1 MPIAMNRTILLFFAL
16 LMMLSS
22 CLPTGLP
29 SQDKLP
35 CATPTCGPCG
45 CPPPSPSSPEEQAAL
60 DAIWTAAVA
69 TVEAEVTRLV
79 LSATP
84 TPTVSSTP
92 TTTSTATPRPTSTLW
107 RVEPSVTPVSRLREW
122 KYLTDQSILPDFGL
136 GRRYAAQEFSLE
148 QKRTL
153 QQALLTALEQ
163 KQFDTG
169 ADPFFDIMDALE
181 LDWDKDGQTETALL
195 YSLGR
200 SPFIRFSAAIVRGE
214 EVIALAPELLTGE
227 YVEHFFLRAIPL
239 STDKIALFV
248 QLLTTTS
255 GSGAYLHMNQRM
267 YLLRDDR
274 LQTIW
279 RWEYAGGGR
288 AGWANAWGNSERIRF
303 LHLSGQPEL
312 DLLLSRASSE
322 WADFSGWERNGNPGN
337 YLFHSVALPGELLFS
352 WNETT
357 QTYQLTH
364 FYDGAHLRQIRPADF
379 LVHAAR
385 VNHPLQMDGSLYDWY
400 QVEYI
405 GALDGYGLGTWGR
418 SPGVYKIQA
427 AFDDSYLYFT
437 AVTDQKNRLWLGF
450 DTDLTGDFKNQTL
463 DTDDLL
469 FEIALSQEEPPAC
482 RLSEASLVWPRRAKI
497 EAAIRPWENWDTFC
511 NIELRIPLE
520 WLGLKTPLVPQS
532 GYALRPLLHPKYD
545 ELYANNAF
553 TEYHPSAGMLIGFAV
568 IGENEAAMGRNP
580 LNVHFLPL
588 EPRNPTSWG
597 TLLFIADR

>member
-1 MPIAMNRTILLFFAL
+1 MNRTILLVFSL
-16 LMMLSS
+16 LLLLSS
-22 CLPTGLP
+22 CLPPGLP
-29 SQDKLP
+29 GQEQSP

-45 CPPPSPSSPEEQAAL
+45 CPPPSPSSLEEQAAL

-69 TVEAEVTRLV
+69 TVEAEVARLA

-84 TPTVSSTP
+84 TPTASSTP
-92 TTTSTATPRPTSTLW
+92 TITPTPTPRPTSTLW

-122 KYLTDQSILPDFGL
+122 KYITDQSILPDFGL
-136 GRRYAAQEFSLE
+136 GRRYFAQEFSPE
-148 QKRTL
+148 QTRTL
-153 QQALLTALEQ
+153 QQALLTALKQ

-169 ADPFFDIMDALE
+169 VDPFFNIADALK

-200 SPFIRFSAAIVRGE
+200 SPFIRFGAAIVRGE

-227 YVEHFFLRAIPL
+227 YVEHFVLRAIPL
-239 STDKIALFV
+239 SSDKIALFV

-255 GSGAYLHMNQRM
+255 GSGVYPRIYQRM
-267 YLLRDDR
+267 YLLRDSQ

-288 AGWANAWGNSERIRF
+288 VGWANSWADFERIRF
-303 LHLSGQPEL
+303 LHLSGQPEP
-312 DLLLSRASSE
+312 DLLLSRASSK
-322 WADFSGWERNGNPGN
+322 WSDFSGWKWDGNPGN
-337 YLFHSVALPGELLFS
+337 YLFYSVSLPGELLFS
-352 WNETT
+352 WNETA

-364 FYDGAHLRQIRPADF
+364 FYDGARLRQIRPADF
-379 LVHAAR
+379 FVHAAR
-385 VNHPLQMDGSLYDWY
+385 VNRPLKMDGSLYDWY
-400 QVEYI
+400 RVEYI

-427 AFDDSYLYFT
+427 AFDDSYLYLA
-437 AVTDQKNRLWLGF
+437 AVTNQKTRLWLGF
-450 DTDLTGDFKNQTL
+450 DTNLAGDFENQTL
-463 DTDDLL
+463 DKDDLL
-469 FEIALSQEEPPAC
+469 FEMALSQEEPPAC
-482 RLSEASLVWPRRAKI
+482 RLTEASLVWPRRAKI
-497 EAAIRPWENWDTFC
+497 EAAIRPWENWDAFC

-545 ELYANNAF
+545 RPYANNAF
-553 TEYHPSAGMLIGFAV
+553 TEYHPSAGTLIGFAV
-568 IGENEAAMGRNP
+568 IGENEAARERNP
-580 LNVHFLPL
+580 LIVNFFPF
-588 EPRNPTSWG
+588 EPRNPTTWG